1 MNLKMNYYYKDNEYF
16 YIGFSYNERLVRE
29 VKKFK
34 GAGYNPQNKE
44 WYVPVS
50 LTTLAPLKKW
60 LEDNGFTEGMN
71 YVPSKRV
78 INYQEPEEVITPKE
92 IEQACKEIG
101 MKRTP
106 RSYQCEGV
114 AYMIN
119 HGNCINGDDCGL
131 GKAQPLDTKILTP
144 DGYILMGDIK
154 IGDEILSPSGGT
166 QTVIG
171 VFPQGRKLMYKVT
184 FSDGSSTRCCEE
196 HLWSVSTDNWI
207 KRGKGFKT
215 LSLKEIMGENIYLSS
230 CQKSYRWRIPM
241 TSIIQYSKRNVLI
254 SPYLLGCLLG
264 DGGISSGVGFTTI
277 DDEIIEYLILPK
289 GTMIYK
295 RPSDDITYHIGNI
308 DNVLENKNSRSIMK
322 FLLKQYGLLGTHSH
336 DKFIPKDYLYNTL
349 EIRLEILRGL
359 MDTDGYVSKG
369 GHINYSS
376 TSEQLKEDVKQLVLS
391 FGGICRERVRIGK
404 YKRNGKIIECKRSW
418 RLSIML
424 PPEIIPFKLKR
435 KIDRLNFSRKY
446 IPTRK
451 IIEIKPVGF
460 AEMQCIR
467 VSNEDGLYLCDDFC
481 VTHNTAQTIILIEL
495 LAAFPALIVTP
506 ASVKY
511 NWKKEW
517 AKWMPDRKVGVIER
531 KRKFDPAVWDDDVVV
546 INYDVLGERNMEK
559 PTAKFKELLKKYWGS
574 CALDEI
580 HFLKS
585 EKALRTKMAKKI
597 TKRIQHVWGLT
608 GTLTQNKP
616 ADLIQPFKII
626 RRFDDI
632 FGDTLEFKFRYCNGK
647 QTVYGFDDSGFS
659 NLEELHELL
668 RMGGYIRRNKR
679 DVLEELPPLV
689 EQTVDV
695 PITNLKEYRRAESDL
710 LAYLEKIDIEKANNA
725 VNAPHLVMIN
735 TLKSLSVKGKLPFIQ
750 SYIKDWLEANEGEQL
765 VVFGIHRE
773 PLQELAQY
781 FKAPIIQGGVSADKK
796 QQIVNE
802 FSCKKHRL
810 LFANIQ
816 SAGTGTDGLQDNCS
830 NLFYI
835 ELPDKSTDLE
845 QTNSRLER
853 MGQKNSI
860 NVTYMLSPDTIDVEM
875 RETVKDKSLITGVV
889 NKGLNENELLA
900 RKFLQKHLKK

>member
-1 MNLKMNYYYKDNEYF
+1 MRYWYRDHDWW
-16 YIGFSYNERLVRE
+16 YIGFSYDPALVAS
-29 VKKFK
+29 VKKFA
-34 GAGYNPQNKE
+34 GAGYNPQNRE
-44 WYVPVS
+44 WYIPFS
-50 LTTLAPLKKW
+50 LVTVNPLKKW
-60 LEDNGFTEGMN
+60 LEENGFKEGMN
-71 YVPSKRV
+71 YVPSRRV
-78 INYQEPEEVITPKE
+78 IDYEEPEEVITAE
-92 IEQACKEIG
+92 EVEQACKEIG
-101 MKRTP
+101 MKRIP
-106 RSYQCEGV
+106 HPYQCEGV

-131 GKAQPLDTKILTP
+131 GK
-144 DGYILMGDIK
+144 
-154 IGDEILSPSGGT
+154 
-166 QTVIG
+166 
-171 VFPQGRKLMYKVT
+171 
-184 FSDGSSTRCCEE
+184 
-196 HLWSVSTDNWI
+196 
-207 KRGKGFKT
+207 
-215 LSLKEIMGENIYLSS
+215 
-230 CQKSYRWRIPM
+230 
-241 TSIIQYSKRNVLI
+241 
-254 SPYLLGCLLG
+254 
-264 DGGISSGVGFTTI
+264 
-277 DDEIIEYLILPK
+277 
-289 GTMIYK
+289 
-295 RPSDDITYHIGNI
+295 
-308 DNVLENKNSRSIMK
+308 
-322 FLLKQYGLLGTHSH
+322 
-336 DKFIPKDYLYNTL
+336 
-349 EIRLEILRGL
+349 
-359 MDTDGYVSKG
+359 
-369 GHINYSS
+369 
-376 TSEQLKEDVKQLVLS
+376 
-391 FGGICRERVRIGK
+391 
-404 YKRNGKIIECKRSW
+404 
-418 RLSIML
+418 
-424 PPEIIPFKLKR
+424 
-435 KIDRLNFSRKY
+435 
-446 IPTRK
+446 
-451 IIEIKPVGF
+451 
-460 AEMQCIR
+460 
-467 VSNEDGLYLCDDFC
+467 
-481 VTHNTAQTIILIEL
+481 TAQTIIIIEL
-495 LAAFPALIVTP
+495 LGAFPALIVTP

-517 AKWMPDRKVGVIER
+517 AKWVPDRKVGVIER
-531 KRKFDPAVWDDDVVV
+531 KRKFDPAVWDSDVVI

-559 PTAKFKELLKKYWGS
+559 PTAKFKELLKKYWGA

-597 TKRIQHVWGLT
+597 TKRIEHVWGLT

-647 QTVYGFDDSGFS
+647 QTAYGFDDSGFS

-695 PITNLKEYRRAESDL
+695 PIVNLKEYRRAESDL

-735 TLKSLSVKGKLPFIQ
+735 TLKSLSVKGKLPFMQ
-750 SYIKDWLEANEGEQL
+750 SYIKDWLEANEDEQL
-765 VVFGIHRE
+765 VVFGVHRE
-773 PLQELAQY
+773 PLQELAKY

-802 FSCKKHRL
+802 FSQRKHRL

-860 NVTYMLSPDTIDVEM
+860 NITYLLSPDTIDVEM

-889 NKGLNENELLA
+889 NRGQSENELLA
-900 RKFLQKHLKK
+900 RKFLQKHLK

>member
-1 MNLKMNYYYKDNEYF
+1 MRYWYRDHDWW
-16 YIGFSYNERLVRE
+16 YIGFSYDPALVAS
-29 VKKFK
+29 VKKFA
-34 GAGYNPQNKE
+34 GAGYNPQNRE
-44 WYVPVS
+44 WYIPFS
-50 LTTLAPLKKW
+50 LVTVNPLKKW
-60 LEDNGFTEGMN
+60 LEENGFKEGMN
-71 YVPSKRV
+71 YVPSRRV
-78 INYQEPEEVITPKE
+78 IDYEEPEEVITAE
-92 IEQACKEIG
+92 EVEQACKEIG
-101 MKRTP
+101 MKRIP
-106 RSYQCEGV
+106 HPYQCEGV

-131 GKAQPLDTKILTP
+131 GK
-144 DGYILMGDIK
+144 
-154 IGDEILSPSGGT
+154 
-166 QTVIG
+166 
-171 VFPQGRKLMYKVT
+171 
-184 FSDGSSTRCCEE
+184 
-196 HLWSVSTDNWI
+196 
-207 KRGKGFKT
+207 
-215 LSLKEIMGENIYLSS
+215 
-230 CQKSYRWRIPM
+230 
-241 TSIIQYSKRNVLI
+241 
-254 SPYLLGCLLG
+254 
-264 DGGISSGVGFTTI
+264 
-277 DDEIIEYLILPK
+277 
-289 GTMIYK
+289 
-295 RPSDDITYHIGNI
+295 
-308 DNVLENKNSRSIMK
+308 
-322 FLLKQYGLLGTHSH
+322 
-336 DKFIPKDYLYNTL
+336 
-349 EIRLEILRGL
+349 
-359 MDTDGYVSKG
+359 
-369 GHINYSS
+369 
-376 TSEQLKEDVKQLVLS
+376 
-391 FGGICRERVRIGK
+391 
-404 YKRNGKIIECKRSW
+404 
-418 RLSIML
+418 
-424 PPEIIPFKLKR
+424 
-435 KIDRLNFSRKY
+435 
-446 IPTRK
+446 
-451 IIEIKPVGF
+451 
-460 AEMQCIR
+460 
-467 VSNEDGLYLCDDFC
+467 
-481 VTHNTAQTIILIEL
+481 TAQTIIIIEL
-495 LAAFPALIVTP
+495 LGAFPALIVTP

-531 KRKFDPAVWDDDVVV
+531 KRKFDPAVWDSDVVI

-559 PTAKFKELLKKYWGS
+559 PTAKFKELLKKYWGA

-597 TKRIQHVWGLT
+597 TKRIEHVWGLT

-647 QTVYGFDDSGFS
+647 QTAYGFDDSGFS

-695 PITNLKEYRRAESDL
+695 PIVNLKEYRRAESDL

-735 TLKSLSVKGKLPFIQ
+735 TLKSLSVKGKLPFMQ
-750 SYIKDWLEANEGEQL
+750 SYIKDWLEANEDEQL
-765 VVFGIHRE
+765 VVFGVHRE
-773 PLQELAQY
+773 PLQELAKY

-802 FSCKKHRL
+802 FSQRKHRL

-860 NVTYMLSPDTIDVEM
+860 NITYLLSPDTIDVEM

-889 NKGLNENELLA
+889 NRGQSENELLA
-900 RKFLQKHLKK
+900 RKFLQKHLK

>member
-1 MNLKMNYYYKDNEYF
+1 MRYCDGIGHIYCICCLANGKLYIGQTVKSIEKRFKEHKQAAKRGVPYRLYSAMRKYGVENFTIEEIIQVSAPNRQALKAKLCYIEERLIKRLQTKEFGYNSTDGGDGAVGTVWTEERRAKAREAAKIHFAKYWGHKHSEESRRKISESNKGRLPSMKGKHLSEEAKQKISKANSGHIGAFRGETLSKEHRRKISESKKGVKRKEFSDEWKKKLSESHKGEKIISLERNIPRKQERKCLKRKGGIVMRYWYRDHDWW
-16 YIGFSYNERLVRE
+16 YIGFSYDPALVAS
-29 VKKFK
+29 VKKFA
-34 GAGYNPQNKE
+34 GAGYNPQNRE
-44 WYVPVS
+44 WYIPFS
-50 LTTLAPLKKW
+50 LVTVNPLKKW
-60 LEDNGFTEGMN
+60 LEENGFKEGMN
-71 YVPSKRV
+71 YVPSRRV
-78 INYQEPEEVITPKE
+78 IDYEEPEEVITAE
-92 IEQACKEIG
+92 EVEQACKEIG
-101 MKRTP
+101 MKRIP
-106 RSYQCEGV
+106 RPYQCEGV

-131 GKAQPLDTKILTP
+131 GK
-144 DGYILMGDIK
+144 
-154 IGDEILSPSGGT
+154 
-166 QTVIG
+166 
-171 VFPQGRKLMYKVT
+171 
-184 FSDGSSTRCCEE
+184 
-196 HLWSVSTDNWI
+196 
-207 KRGKGFKT
+207 
-215 LSLKEIMGENIYLSS
+215 
-230 CQKSYRWRIPM
+230 
-241 TSIIQYSKRNVLI
+241 
-254 SPYLLGCLLG
+254 
-264 DGGISSGVGFTTI
+264 
-277 DDEIIEYLILPK
+277 
-289 GTMIYK
+289 
-295 RPSDDITYHIGNI
+295 
-308 DNVLENKNSRSIMK
+308 
-322 FLLKQYGLLGTHSH
+322 
-336 DKFIPKDYLYNTL
+336 
-349 EIRLEILRGL
+349 
-359 MDTDGYVSKG
+359 
-369 GHINYSS
+369 
-376 TSEQLKEDVKQLVLS
+376 
-391 FGGICRERVRIGK
+391 
-404 YKRNGKIIECKRSW
+404 
-418 RLSIML
+418 
-424 PPEIIPFKLKR
+424 
-435 KIDRLNFSRKY
+435 
-446 IPTRK
+446 
-451 IIEIKPVGF
+451 
-460 AEMQCIR
+460 
-467 VSNEDGLYLCDDFC
+467 
-481 VTHNTAQTIILIEL
+481 TAQTIIIIEL
-495 LAAFPALIVTP
+495 LGAFPALIVTP

-531 KRKFDPAVWDDDVVV
+531 KRKFDPAVWDSDVVI

-559 PTAKFKELLKKYWGS
+559 PTAKFKELLKKYWGA

-597 TKRIQHVWGLT
+597 TKRIEHVWGLT

-647 QTVYGFDDSGFS
+647 QTAYGFDDSGFS

-695 PITNLKEYRRAESDL
+695 PIVNLKEYRRAESDL

-735 TLKSLSVKGKLPFIQ
+735 TLKSLSVKGKLPFMQ
-750 SYIKDWLEANEGEQL
+750 SYIKDWLEANEDEQL
-765 VVFGIHRE
+765 VVFGVHRE
-773 PLQELAQY
+773 PLQELAKY

-802 FSCKKHRL
+802 FSQRKHRL

-860 NVTYMLSPDTIDVEM
+860 NITYLLSPDTIDVEM

-889 NKGLNENELLA
+889 NRGQSENELLA
-900 RKFLQKHLKK
+900 RKFLQKHLK

>member
-1 MNLKMNYYYKDNEYF
+1 MRYFYKDKEYW
-16 YIGFSYNERLVRE
+16 YVGFDYHPALVAS
-29 VKKFK
+29 VKKFA
-34 GAGYNPQNKE
+34 GAGYNPQNRE
-44 WYVPVS
+44 WYIPFS
-50 LTTLAPLKKW
+50 LVTVNPLKKW
-60 LEDNGFTEGMN
+60 LEENGFKEGMN
-71 YVPSKRV
+71 YVPSRRV
-78 INYQEPEEVITPKE
+78 IDYEEPEEVITAE
-92 IEQACKEIG
+92 EVEQACKEIG
-101 MKRTP
+101 MKRIP
-106 RSYQCEGV
+106 RPYQCEGV

-119 HGNCINGDDCGL
+119 HRNCINGDDCGL
-131 GKAQPLDTKILTP
+131 GK
-144 DGYILMGDIK
+144 
-154 IGDEILSPSGGT
+154 
-166 QTVIG
+166 
-171 VFPQGRKLMYKVT
+171 
-184 FSDGSSTRCCEE
+184 
-196 HLWSVSTDNWI
+196 
-207 KRGKGFKT
+207 
-215 LSLKEIMGENIYLSS
+215 
-230 CQKSYRWRIPM
+230 
-241 TSIIQYSKRNVLI
+241 
-254 SPYLLGCLLG
+254 
-264 DGGISSGVGFTTI
+264 
-277 DDEIIEYLILPK
+277 
-289 GTMIYK
+289 
-295 RPSDDITYHIGNI
+295 
-308 DNVLENKNSRSIMK
+308 
-322 FLLKQYGLLGTHSH
+322 
-336 DKFIPKDYLYNTL
+336 
-349 EIRLEILRGL
+349 
-359 MDTDGYVSKG
+359 
-369 GHINYSS
+369 
-376 TSEQLKEDVKQLVLS
+376 
-391 FGGICRERVRIGK
+391 
-404 YKRNGKIIECKRSW
+404 
-418 RLSIML
+418 
-424 PPEIIPFKLKR
+424 
-435 KIDRLNFSRKY
+435 
-446 IPTRK
+446 
-451 IIEIKPVGF
+451 
-460 AEMQCIR
+460 
-467 VSNEDGLYLCDDFC
+467 
-481 VTHNTAQTIILIEL
+481 TAQTIIIIEL
-495 LAAFPALIVTP
+495 LGAFPALIVTP

-531 KRKFDPAVWDDDVVV
+531 KRKFDPAVWDSDVVI

-559 PTAKFKELLKKYWGS
+559 PTAKFKELLKKYWGA

-597 TKRIQHVWGLT
+597 TKRIEHVWGLT

-647 QTVYGFDDSGFS
+647 QTAYGFDDSGFS

-695 PITNLKEYRRAESDL
+695 PIVNLKEYRRAESDL

-735 TLKSLSVKGKLPFIQ
+735 TLKSLSVKGKLPFMQ
-750 SYIKDWLEANEGEQL
+750 SYIKDWLEANEDEQL
-765 VVFGIHRE
+765 VVFGVHRE
-773 PLQELAQY
+773 PLQELAKY

-802 FSCKKHRL
+802 FSQRKHRL

-860 NVTYMLSPDTIDVEM
+860 NITYLLSPDTIDVEM

-889 NKGLNENELLA
+889 NRGQSENELLA
-900 RKFLQKHLKK
+900 RKFLQKHLK

>member
-1 MNLKMNYYYKDNEYF
+1 MRYWYRDHDWW
-16 YIGFSYNERLVRE
+16 YIGFSYDPALVTS
-29 VKKFK
+29 VKKFA
-34 GAGYNPQNKE
+34 GAGYNPQNRE
-44 WYVPVS
+44 WYIPFS
-50 LTTLAPLKKW
+50 LVTVNPLKKW
-60 LEDNGFTEGMN
+60 LEENGFKEGMN
-71 YVPSKRV
+71 YVPSRRV
-78 INYQEPEEVITPKE
+78 IDYEEPEEVITAE
-92 IEQACKEIG
+92 EVEQACKEIG
-101 MKRTP
+101 MKRIP
-106 RSYQCEGV
+106 RPYQCEGV

-215 LSLKEIMGENIYLSS
+215 LSLKEIMNEDIYLSF

-241 TSIIQYSKRNVLI
+241 TSIIQYSKRNVSI

-336 DKFIPKDYLYNTL
+336 DKFIPKDYLYNTP

-531 KRKFDPAVWDDDVVV
+531 KRKFDPAVWNNDVVV

-559 PTAKFKELLKKYWGS
+559 PTAKFKELLKKYWGA

-597 TKRIQHVWGLT
+597 TKRIEHVWGLT

-647 QTVYGFDDSGFS
+647 QTTYGFDDSGFS

-695 PITNLKEYRRAESDL
+695 PIVNLKEYRRAESDL

-735 TLKSLSVKGKLPFIQ
+735 TLKSLSVKGKLPFMQ
-750 SYIKDWLEANEGEQL
+750 SYIKDWLEANEDEQL
-765 VVFGIHRE
+765 VVFGVHRE
-773 PLQELAQY
+773 PLQELAKY

-802 FSCKKHRL
+802 FSQRKHRL

-860 NVTYMLSPDTIDVEM
+860 NITYLLSPDTIDVEM

-889 NKGLNENELLA
+889 NRGQSENELLA
-900 RKFLQKHLKK
+900 RKFLQKHLK

>member
-1 MNLKMNYYYKDNEYF
+1 MRYWYRDHDWW
-16 YIGFSYNERLVRE
+16 YIGFSYDAALVNS
-29 VKKFK
+29 VKKFA
-34 GAGYNPQNKE
+34 GAGYNPQNRE
-44 WYVPVS
+44 WYIPFS
-50 LTTLAPLKKW
+50 LVTVNPLKKW
-60 LEDNGFTEGMN
+60 LEENGFKEGMN
-71 YVPSKRV
+71 YVPSRRV
-78 INYQEPEEVITPKE
+78 IDYEEPEEVITADE
-92 IEQACKEIG
+92 VEQACKEIG
-101 MKRTP
+101 MKRIP
-106 RSYQCEGV
+106 RPYQCEGV

-119 HGNCINGDDCGL
+119 HRNCINGDDCGL
-131 GKAQPLDTKILTP
+131 GK
-144 DGYILMGDIK
+144 
-154 IGDEILSPSGGT
+154 
-166 QTVIG
+166 
-171 VFPQGRKLMYKVT
+171 
-184 FSDGSSTRCCEE
+184 
-196 HLWSVSTDNWI
+196 
-207 KRGKGFKT
+207 
-215 LSLKEIMGENIYLSS
+215 
-230 CQKSYRWRIPM
+230 
-241 TSIIQYSKRNVLI
+241 
-254 SPYLLGCLLG
+254 
-264 DGGISSGVGFTTI
+264 
-277 DDEIIEYLILPK
+277 
-289 GTMIYK
+289 
-295 RPSDDITYHIGNI
+295 
-308 DNVLENKNSRSIMK
+308 
-322 FLLKQYGLLGTHSH
+322 
-336 DKFIPKDYLYNTL
+336 
-349 EIRLEILRGL
+349 
-359 MDTDGYVSKG
+359 
-369 GHINYSS
+369 
-376 TSEQLKEDVKQLVLS
+376 
-391 FGGICRERVRIGK
+391 
-404 YKRNGKIIECKRSW
+404 
-418 RLSIML
+418 
-424 PPEIIPFKLKR
+424 
-435 KIDRLNFSRKY
+435 
-446 IPTRK
+446 
-451 IIEIKPVGF
+451 
-460 AEMQCIR
+460 
-467 VSNEDGLYLCDDFC
+467 
-481 VTHNTAQTIILIEL
+481 TAQTIIIIEL
-495 LAAFPALIVTP
+495 LGAFPALIVTP

-531 KRKFDPAVWDDDVVV
+531 KRKFDPSVWDSDVVI

-559 PTAKFKELLKKYWGS
+559 PTAKFKELLKKYWGA

-597 TKRIQHVWGLT
+597 TKRIEHVWGLT

-647 QTVYGFDDSGFS
+647 QTAYGFDDSGFS

-695 PITNLKEYRRAESDL
+695 PIANLKEYRRAESDL

-750 SYIKDWLEANEGEQL
+750 SYIKDWLEANEDEQL
-765 VVFGIHRE
+765 VVFGVHRE
-773 PLQELAQY
+773 PLQELAKY

-802 FSCKKHRL
+802 FSQRKHRL

-860 NVTYMLSPDTIDVEM
+860 NITYLLSPDTIDVEM

-889 NKGLNENELLA
+889 NRGQSENELLA
-900 RKFLQKHLKK
+900 RKFLQKHLK

>member
-1 MNLKMNYYYKDNEYF
+1 MRYWYRDHDWW
-16 YIGFSYNERLVRE
+16 YIGFSYDASLVAS
-29 VKKFK
+29 VKKFA
-34 GAGYNPQNKE
+34 GAGYNPQNRE
-44 WYVPVS
+44 WYIPFS
-50 LTTLAPLKKW
+50 LVTVNPLKKW
-60 LEDNGFTEGMN
+60 LEENGFKEGMN
-71 YVPSKRV
+71 YVPSRRV
-78 INYQEPEEVITPKE
+78 IDYEEPEEVITAE
-92 IEQACKEIG
+92 EVEQACKEIG
-101 MKRTP
+101 MKRIP

-114 AYMIN
+114 SYMIN

-131 GKAQPLDTKILTP
+131 GK
-144 DGYILMGDIK
+144 
-154 IGDEILSPSGGT
+154 
-166 QTVIG
+166 
-171 VFPQGRKLMYKVT
+171 
-184 FSDGSSTRCCEE
+184 
-196 HLWSVSTDNWI
+196 
-207 KRGKGFKT
+207 
-215 LSLKEIMGENIYLSS
+215 
-230 CQKSYRWRIPM
+230 
-241 TSIIQYSKRNVLI
+241 
-254 SPYLLGCLLG
+254 
-264 DGGISSGVGFTTI
+264 
-277 DDEIIEYLILPK
+277 
-289 GTMIYK
+289 
-295 RPSDDITYHIGNI
+295 
-308 DNVLENKNSRSIMK
+308 
-322 FLLKQYGLLGTHSH
+322 
-336 DKFIPKDYLYNTL
+336 
-349 EIRLEILRGL
+349 
-359 MDTDGYVSKG
+359 
-369 GHINYSS
+369 
-376 TSEQLKEDVKQLVLS
+376 
-391 FGGICRERVRIGK
+391 
-404 YKRNGKIIECKRSW
+404 
-418 RLSIML
+418 
-424 PPEIIPFKLKR
+424 
-435 KIDRLNFSRKY
+435 
-446 IPTRK
+446 
-451 IIEIKPVGF
+451 
-460 AEMQCIR
+460 
-467 VSNEDGLYLCDDFC
+467 
-481 VTHNTAQTIILIEL
+481 TAQTIIIIEL
-495 LAAFPALIVTP
+495 LGAFPALIVTP

-517 AKWMPDRKVGVIER
+517 AKWVPDRKVGVIER
-531 KRKFDPAVWDDDVVV
+531 KRKFDPAVWDSDVVI

-559 PTAKFKELLKKYWGS
+559 PTAKFKELLKKYWGA

-597 TKRIQHVWGLT
+597 TKRIEHVWGLT

-647 QTVYGFDDSGFS
+647 QTAYGFDDSGFS

-695 PITNLKEYRRAESDL
+695 PIVNLKEYRRAESDL

-735 TLKSLSVKGKLPFIQ
+735 TLKSLSVKGKLPFMQ
-750 SYIKDWLEANEGEQL
+750 SYIKDWLEANEDEQL
-765 VVFGIHRE
+765 VVFGVHRE
-773 PLQELAQY
+773 PLQELAKY

-802 FSCKKHRL
+802 FSQRKHRL

-860 NVTYMLSPDTIDVEM
+860 NITYLLSPDTIDVEM

-889 NKGLNENELLA
+889 NRGQSENELLA
-900 RKFLQKHLKK
+900 RKFLQKHLK

>member
-1 MNLKMNYYYKDNEYF
+1 MRYCDGIGHIYCICCLANGKLYIGQTVKSIEKRFKEHKQAAKRGVPYRLYSAMRKYGVENFTIEEIIQVSAPNRQALKAKLCYIEERLIKRLQTKEFGYNSTDGGDGAVGTVWTEERRAKAREAAKIHFAKYWGHKHSEESRRKISESNKGRLPSMKGKHLSEEAKQKISKANSGHIGAFRGETLSKEHRRKISESKKGVKRKGGIVMRYWYRDHDWW
-16 YIGFSYNERLVRE
+16 YIGFSYDPALVAS
-29 VKKFK
+29 VKKFA
-34 GAGYNPQNKE
+34 GAGYNPQNRE
-44 WYVPVS
+44 WYIPFS
-50 LTTLAPLKKW
+50 LVTVNPLKKW
-60 LEDNGFTEGMN
+60 LEENGFKEGMN
-71 YVPSKRV
+71 YVPSRRV
-78 INYQEPEEVITPKE
+78 IDYEEPEEVITAE
-92 IEQACKEIG
+92 EVEQACKEIG
-101 MKRTP
+101 MKRIP
-106 RSYQCEGV
+106 RPYQCEGV

-131 GKAQPLDTKILTP
+131 GK
-144 DGYILMGDIK
+144 
-154 IGDEILSPSGGT
+154 
-166 QTVIG
+166 
-171 VFPQGRKLMYKVT
+171 
-184 FSDGSSTRCCEE
+184 
-196 HLWSVSTDNWI
+196 
-207 KRGKGFKT
+207 
-215 LSLKEIMGENIYLSS
+215 
-230 CQKSYRWRIPM
+230 
-241 TSIIQYSKRNVLI
+241 
-254 SPYLLGCLLG
+254 
-264 DGGISSGVGFTTI
+264 
-277 DDEIIEYLILPK
+277 
-289 GTMIYK
+289 
-295 RPSDDITYHIGNI
+295 
-308 DNVLENKNSRSIMK
+308 
-322 FLLKQYGLLGTHSH
+322 
-336 DKFIPKDYLYNTL
+336 
-349 EIRLEILRGL
+349 
-359 MDTDGYVSKG
+359 
-369 GHINYSS
+369 
-376 TSEQLKEDVKQLVLS
+376 
-391 FGGICRERVRIGK
+391 
-404 YKRNGKIIECKRSW
+404 
-418 RLSIML
+418 
-424 PPEIIPFKLKR
+424 
-435 KIDRLNFSRKY
+435 
-446 IPTRK
+446 
-451 IIEIKPVGF
+451 
-460 AEMQCIR
+460 
-467 VSNEDGLYLCDDFC
+467 
-481 VTHNTAQTIILIEL
+481 TAQTIIIIEL
-495 LAAFPALIVTP
+495 LGAFPALIVTP

-531 KRKFDPAVWDDDVVV
+531 KRKFDPAVWDSDVVI

-559 PTAKFKELLKKYWGS
+559 PTAKFKELLKKYWGA

-597 TKRIQHVWGLT
+597 TKRIEHVWGLT

-647 QTVYGFDDSGFS
+647 QTAYGFDDSGFS

-695 PITNLKEYRRAESDL
+695 PIVNLKEYRRAESDL

-735 TLKSLSVKGKLPFIQ
+735 TLKSLSVKGKLPFMQ
-750 SYIKDWLEANEGEQL
+750 SYIKDWLEANEDEQL
-765 VVFGIHRE
+765 VVFGVHRE
-773 PLQELAQY
+773 PLQELAKY

-802 FSCKKHRL
+802 FSQRKHRL

-860 NVTYMLSPDTIDVEM
+860 NITYLLSPDTIDVEM

-889 NKGLNENELLA
+889 NRGQSENELLA
-900 RKFLQKHLKK
+900 RKFLQKHLK

>member
-1 MNLKMNYYYKDNEYF
+1 MRYWYRDHDWW
-16 YIGFSYNERLVRE
+16 YIGFSYDPALVTS
-29 VKKFK
+29 VKKFA
-34 GAGYNPQNKE
+34 GAGYNPQNRE
-44 WYVPVS
+44 WYIPFS
-50 LTTLAPLKKW
+50 LVTVNPLKKW
-60 LEDNGFTEGMN
+60 LEENGFKEGMN
-71 YVPSKRV
+71 YVPSRRV
-78 INYQEPEEVITPKE
+78 IDYEEPEEVITAE
-92 IEQACKEIG
+92 EVEQACKEIG
-101 MKRTP
+101 MKRIP
-106 RSYQCEGV
+106 RPYQCEGV

-171 VFPQGRKLMYKVT
+171 VFPQRRKLMYKVT

-215 LSLKEIMGENIYLSS
+215 LSLKEIMNEDIYLSF

-241 TSIIQYSKRNVLI
+241 TSIIQYSKRNVSI

-336 DKFIPKDYLYNTL
+336 DKFIPKDYLYNTP

-531 KRKFDPAVWDDDVVV
+531 KRKFDPAVWNNDVVV

-559 PTAKFKELLKKYWGS
+559 PTAKFKELLKKYWGA

-597 TKRIQHVWGLT
+597 TKRIEHVWGLT

-647 QTVYGFDDSGFS
+647 QTTYGFDDSGFS

-695 PITNLKEYRRAESDL
+695 PIVNLKEYRRAESDL

-735 TLKSLSVKGKLPFIQ
+735 TLKSLSVKGKLPFMQ
-750 SYIKDWLEANEGEQL
+750 SYIKDWLEANEDEQL
-765 VVFGIHRE
+765 VVFGVHRE
-773 PLQELAQY
+773 PLQELAKY

-802 FSCKKHRL
+802 FSQRKHRL

-860 NVTYMLSPDTIDVEM
+860 NITYLLSPDTIDVEM

-889 NKGLNENELLA
+889 NRGQSENELLA
-900 RKFLQKHLKK
+900 RKFLQKHLK